1 MSPVVPQRA
10 TPGILTPPQLHK
22 QSWRPFTLVPCLRAS
37 RHQSL
42 RMPVNSTASAQV
54 DSLERLRQADGAGPA
69 HAEALA
75 EDAIVWASLNGLV
88 RFPGITRPAALSC
101 LKESFTYTLRATVPC
116 IDPTNASKCMH

>member
-1 MSPVVPQRA
+1 MSPVVPLGA
-10 TPGILTPPQLHK
+10 TPGILDPLQLHK
-22 QSWRPFTLVPCLRAS
+22 LSWRPFPPVPCLRAS

-88 RFPGITRPAALSC
+88 RFPDIIRLAAASC
-101 LKESFTYTLRATVPC
+101 MNIKFTYTLRATSQC
-116 IDPTNASKCMH
+116 IYPTNASKRMH